1 MTETAEEFLDG
12 DGKNGQP
19 KAKRL
24 KAIEDVGMTSSDND
38 DKDTIYGA
46 LVVLGYNGSLP
57 DGDQLLK
64 RRHRSSYVLQKKGSP
79 SGVQPFKLHL
89 ASSNTGM
96 QIVNSEAH
104 SVSYTLSRGN
114 AVVVEYSRDPTT
126 DMFQIGRSADS
137 KIDFVVMDTV
147 PGNKR
152 SDASQDT
159 QKSTISRYS
168 CRIIV
173 DRTPPH
179 TARVF
184 AAGFDKSSNI
194 FLGEKAPKWQNEE
207 NMMDGLTTNGVL
219 LMNPKGGPSCQPI
232 IWREISVC
240 GNVYGLR
247 KTRSITEKGKTVEGE
262 SNVLLDGSLIDLCG
276 AVLLWRSAEALKEM
290 ETLDTIDQ
298 MREGL
303 NASRPQC
310 PVGLTTLRFPSQS
323 EQPCSSVSSNAQ
335 PYVYL
340 KCGHVHGLHSW
351 NSPDKNV
358 ADKRTCPMCLQA
370 SSYVPLSLGR
380 EPAFYQ
386 GDAGA
391 THAFVPCGHVSSE
404 ETVKFWQQV
413 PIPHGCDAFQ
423 AICPFCA
430 QPLEGEDGFV
440 KLIFSNDE

>member
-1 MTETAEEFLDG
+1 MTETAEEFLNG
-12 DGKNGQP
+12 EGRNGQP
-19 KAKRL
+19 KVKRL
-24 KAIEDVGMTSSDND
+24 KAIDDVGMTSSDND
-38 DKDTIYGA
+38 EKDSIYGA

-57 DGDQLLK
+57 DGGELK
-64 RRHRSSYVLQKKGSP
+64 RRHRSSYILRKKGSP
-79 SGVQPFKLHL
+79 SGVQPYKLHL

-114 AVVVEYSRDPTT
+114 AVVVEYSKDPTT

-137 KIDFVVMDTV
+137 KIDFIVMDTV

-152 SDASQDT
+152 AEVNQET

-168 CRIIV
+168 CRIVV
-173 DRTPPH
+173 DRSPPH

-194 FLGEKAPKWQNEE
+194 FLGEKAPKWQNDE

-219 LMNPKGGPSCQPI
+219 LMNPKGGPSCQPT

-247 KTRSITEKGKTVEGE
+247 KTRSTTERGKTVDDE

-290 ETLDTIDQ
+290 ATLETIDK

-310 PVGLTTLRFPSQS
+310 PVGLTTLRFPSQL
-323 EQPCSSVSSNAQ
+323 EQPGSSVASAQ
-335 PYVYL
+335 PHAYL
-340 KCGHVHGLHSW
+340 KCGHVHGFHSW
-351 NSPDKNV
+351 NYPVQN
-358 ADKRTCPMCLQA
+358 ADKRTCPVCLQA

-386 GDAGA
+386 GEPAA
-391 THAFVPCGHVSSE
+391 THAFVPCGHVCSE
-404 ETVKFWQQV
+404 ETVRFWQQV

-440 KLIFSNDE
+440 KLIFSTDE

>member
-1 MTETAEEFLDG
+1 MTETTEDIIYG
-12 DGKNGQP
+12 DGNYGEQKV
-19 KAKRL
+19 KRL
-24 KAIEDVGMTSSDND
+24 KSVKDEGMTSSNND
-38 DKDTIYGA
+38 DVDTIYGA
-46 LVVLGYNGSLP
+46 LVVLGYNGSLL
-57 DGDQLLK
+57 DGERK
-64 RRHRSSYVLQKKGSP
+64 RRHRTSFILRKKGSP
-79 SGVQPFKLHL
+79 SGVQPYKLHL

-114 AVVVEYSRDPTT
+114 AVVVEYRRDSDT
-126 DMFQIGRSADS
+126 DMFQVGRSADS
-137 KIDFVVMDTV
+137 KIDFVVTDTA

-152 SDASQDT
+152 SDLNTET
-159 QKSTISRYS
+159 QKSTISRYA
-168 CRIIV
+168 CRIVV
-173 DRTPPH
+173 DREPPY

-194 FLGEKAPKWQNEE
+194 FLGEKAPKWQNED
-207 NMMDGLTTNGVL
+207 NLMDGLTTNGIL
-219 LMNPKGGPSCQPI
+219 LMNPKGGPSCQPT

-247 KTRSITEKGKTVEGE
+247 KTRSTTEKGKTVEDE

-276 AVLLWRSAEALKEM
+276 AVLLWRSAEAIREMPTM
-290 ETLDTIDQ
+290 ETIDK
-298 MREGL
+298 MRECL

-323 EQPCSSVSSNAQ
+323 EPSSSVTNTQ

-351 NSPDKNV
+351 NSPERNL
-358 ADKRTCPMCLQA
+358 ADKRTCPVCLQV
-370 SSYVPLSLGR
+370 SSYVPLTLGK
-380 EPAFYQ
+380 EPALYQ
-386 GDAGA
+386 GQPAA
-391 THAFVPCGHVSSE
+391 THAFVPCGHVCSE
-404 ETVKFWQQV
+404 ETVRFWQQL
-413 PIPHGCDAFQ
+413 PIPHGCDAFH

-440 KLIFSNDE
+440 KLIFSTDE